1 MMNSMKMYY
10 MSGIFVSLFLVFS
23 IFTLFSITEVNAAET
38 ISVNAK
44 GYENTIIV
52 EFENDG
58 TSKIKTIRMWPGGE
72 VTFESFKSE
81 PGWGGGKYSNGK
93 LLIFTATNTLNPGES
108 TKFGL
113 KTSEPING
121 MNWKALDPT
130 DNDIDSGK
138 TSIIAI
144 SETTSSFVEE
154 EGKIVEEAK
163 ETGSELYG
171 TKRFIPEKIRA
182 DSDVRL
188 IGNGFESG
196 ENLKIYLDNTI
207 LKSIETDEKGDFLTT
222 LHIPDT
228 QPIKTSEFIIKDENG
243 NIQTTNI
250 NIGEAKNRFLK
261 GSQFQ
266 VTNIPVEVNYDET
279 LTISGTAHPQTAVI
293 LEFENIDRVLEKI
306 RVITSNSNGE
316 WDFSETI
323 DRTQLVGE
331 KFVIISNDE
340 TQVVKNLMMKSGSLL
355 EISIPQT
362 RYNVGENISITGT
375 SEPNKNTT
383 MWIKDSDKKIRLY
396 DVITSNSK
404 GEFTYNLLIDDTYTA
419 GTYSII
425 IKQDDGSDATLFGI
439 NQYPSLNIIGLF
451 DKANFGLNS
460 KANLSIVGPPSAK
473 VSVSILDSNDN
484 IKQTYSTMTSSL
496 GKTKQVIDFD
506 GLSSGVYRAV
516 ISLQNIQDAIKFS
529 IGIEPGSGEIS
540 LNTTKENYSPG
551 ESILLIGKTGGNSRI
566 TVTLYDPSQTISSKS
581 EIFSDSSGNFF
592 TEQLGIPSNAVLGDW
607 KITAHSKLDNASQVI
622 KVSIPTE
629 ESLTLQIEESDFD
642 LGDTITI
649 KGIGKSDATRLHI
662 SITHED
668 GEEIASLD
676 TPITNNGTFSV
687 PWKIPND
694 IDVGTYTIEISDSIN
709 SDTFEINIQ

>member
-1 MMNSMKMYY
+1 M
-10 MSGIFVSLFLVFS
+10 
-23 IFTLFSITEVNAAET
+23 
-38 ISVNAK
+38 
-44 GYENTIIV
+44 
-52 EFENDG
+52 
-58 TSKIKTIRMWPGGE
+58 
-72 VTFESFKSE
+72 
-81 PGWGGGKYSNGK
+81 
-93 LLIFTATNTLNPGES
+93 
-108 TKFGL
+108 
-113 KTSEPING
+113 
-121 MNWKALDPT
+121 
-130 DNDIDSGK
+130 
-138 TSIIAI
+138 
-144 SETTSSFVEE
+144 
-154 EGKIVEEAK
+154 
-163 ETGSELYG
+163 
-171 TKRFIPEKIRA
+171 
-182 DSDVRL
+182 RL

-279 LTISGTAHPQTAVI
+279 LTISGTAYPQTAVI

-362 RYNVGENISITGT
+362 RYNVGENVSITGT

-383 MWIKDSDKKIRLY
+383 IWIKDSDKKIRLY

-694 IDVGTYTIEISDSIN
+694 IDVGTYTIEVSDSIN

>member
-72 VTFESFKSE
+72 VTFESYKSE
-81 PGWGGGKYSNGK
+81 PGWGGGKYSDGK

-404 GEFTYNLLIDDTYTA
+404 GEFTYNLLIDATYTA